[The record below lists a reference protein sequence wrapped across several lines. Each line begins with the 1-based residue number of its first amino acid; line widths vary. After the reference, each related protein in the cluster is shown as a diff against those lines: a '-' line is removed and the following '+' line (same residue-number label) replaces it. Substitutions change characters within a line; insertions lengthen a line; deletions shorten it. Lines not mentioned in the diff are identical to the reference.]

1 MPREVYDPKNPEHE
15 FYNKRERTVYREP
28 PKVKPSM
35 FSKKSFMFLYG
46 AFLTF
51 FVIIFFMIKWGFFD
65 NIPFFAALRV
75 GSSPLEVK
83 INNIDF
89 YQTEEA
95 VIPTIE
101 VKNLKYTNNI
111 NIKNMKV
118 NYSLYKN
125 NRNRNSIFSGNDN
138 FYNISF
144 PSGQR
149 IGFKI
154 QFDKNYWNN
163 ANRLEIVL
171 NLDDNLIWTNNI
183 NISKL
188 KK

>member
-28 PKVKPSM
+28 PKVKPSI
-35 FSKKSFMFLYG
+35 FSKKKFMFFYG
-46 AFLTF
+46 AFLSF
-51 FVIIFFMIKWGFFD
+51 FVIIFFMIRWGFLD

-125 NRNRNSIFSGNDN
+125 NRNKNSIFSGNDN

>member
-35 FSKKSFMFLYG
+35 FSKKSFMLLYG
-46 AFLTF
+46 AFLSF
-51 FVIIFFMIKWGFFD
+51 FVIMFFMVRNGFLD
-65 NIPFFAALRV
+65 NIPFFASLRV
-75 GSSPLEVK
+75 GNSYVEVK

-89 YQTEEA
+89 YQTEEF

-101 VKNLKYTNNI
+101 LKNLKYTNGNI
-111 NIKNMKV
+111 NNLKV

-125 NRNRNSIFSGNDN
+125 KKLVFNENDN

-154 QFDKNYWNN
+154 QFDKNNWNN
-163 ANRLEIVL
+163 ANKLEIVL

>member
-35 FSKKSFMFLYG
+35 FSKKSFMLLYG
-46 AFLTF
+46 AFLSF
-51 FVIIFFMIKWGFFD
+51 FVIMFFMVRNGFLD
-65 NIPFFAALRV
+65 SVPFFASLRV
-75 GSSPLEVK
+75 GNSHVEVK

-89 YQTEEA
+89 YQTEEII
-95 VIPTIE
+95 IPTIE
-101 VKNLKYTNNI
+101 LKNLKYTNGNI
-111 NIKNMKV
+111 NNLKV

-125 NRNRNSIFSGNDN
+125 KKLVFNGNNN

-154 QFDKNYWNN
+154 QFDKNHWNN
-163 ANRLEIVL
+163 ANKLEIVL

-183 NISKL
+183 NISKF

>member
-1 MPREVYDPKNPEHE
+1 MPREVYDPKKPELE
-15 FYNKRERTVYREP
+15 FYNKRERRVYREP
-28 PKVKPSM
+28 PKVKPSI
-35 FSKKSFMFLYG
+35 FSKKKFMFFYG
-46 AFLTF
+46 AFLSF
-51 FVIIFFMIKWGFFD
+51 FVIIFFMIRSGFLD

-75 GSSPLEVK
+75 GNNPLEVK

-89 YQTEEA
+89 YQKEEA
-95 VIPTIE
+95 IIPTIE
-101 VKNLKYTNNI
+101 VKNLKYTNEI
-111 NIKNMKV
+111 NIKNLKV

-125 NRNRNSIFSGNDN
+125 KKLVFNGNDN

-154 QFDKNYWNN
+154 QFDKTHWNN
-163 ANRLEIVL
+163 ANKLEIVL
-171 NLDDNLIWTNNI
+171 NLDDNLVWTNNI
-183 NISKL
+183 NISRL